1 MMNNN
6 EPTIIQRIQPQC
18 DALPRRMKD
27 AKNAQHKTNQ
37 SVADST
43 GLPISTVAKF
53 FSGTLSN
60 PGVFGVAAMCID
72 LDLSLDNLMGIAPE
86 LPEADTAHI
95 LELEAKLEGAEAQI
109 ALLKDSNRIMERGII
124 ERDHQIAETR
134 RIWKPMIYG
143 LCALCIMLASVMM
156 TYIVMDAQRPD
167 IGLIRGLQNTSPIV
181 WVGISALVMFALLT
195 THTVVSRWYR
205 KTKRNGEN
213 EGNR

>member
-18 DALPRRMKD
+18 DALPLRMKD

-72 LDLSLDNLMGIAPE
+72 LDLSLDNLMGIVPE
-86 LPEADTAHI
+86 QPEADAAHI
-95 LELEAKLEGAEAQI
+95 MELELKLKSSEAQV
-109 ALLKDSNRIMERGII
+109 ALLKEHSKVLEAGISER
-124 ERDHQIAETR
+124 
-134 RIWKPMIYG
+134 KPLILCLLG
-143 LCALCIMLASVMM
+143 LCCFLFVAFT
-156 TYIVMDAQRPD
+156 TYLVMD
-167 IGLIRGLQNTSPIV
+167 IGNFSFGFIRDSEHIPAALIL
-181 WVGISALVMFALLT
+181 LALLAAAIVLGIVQVFVK
-195 THTVVSRWYR
+195 HKISN
-205 KTKRNGEN
+205 KKLKKDDEIESN
-213 EGNR
+213 